1 MIRSVLAGIALLMIA
16 ASGTFASQTPGSGP
30 GNYGK
35 RADVQE
41 FIMEM
46 VERHGF
52 VARELRTLFS
62 KVHYRQAIVRAMTP
76 PPEAPVRSWQVYR
89 GLFVNRERI
98 EAGIGFRKRHGEAL
112 ARAAQ
117 EFGVPA
123 EIIVAILGV
132 ETVYGRNTG
141 THRVI
146 DALATLAF
154 DFPSRS
160 EFFRAELVHF
170 LLYAR
175 ENGIDVFAARGSYA
189 GALGIPQ
196 FMPGSYRRYALDY
209 DGDGRSDLNSSPAD
223 AIGSV
228 ANFLRSHG
236 WSTGK
241 PIAVRAQVSGE
252 AFRPLIDAGIR
263 PVYRVVD
270 LPAFGVTVR
279 GGTGTPA
286 LPPDA
291 GCALIELETPGQAS
305 EYWVGLRNFYVLTR
319 YNRSSFYAIAVVE
332 LAGAI
337 AAEAP

>member
-1 MIRSVLAGIALLMIA
+1 MMRSMLAGIALLMLA
-16 ASGTFASQTPGSGP
+16 GSGTLAQTPGSGP
-30 GNYGK
+30 GNYAM
-35 RADVQE
+35 RADVQS
-41 FIMEM
+41 FVTEM

-62 KVHYRQAIVRAMTP
+62 KVHYQQAIVRAMTP
-76 PPEAPVRSWQVYR
+76 PPEAPVRSWRLYR
-89 GLFVNRERI
+89 GLFVNRGRI
-98 EAGIGFRKRHGEAL
+98 EAGVDFRKRHGKAL
-112 ARAAQ
+112 ARAVQ
-117 EFGVPA
+117 EFGIPA

-132 ETVYGRNTG
+132 ETVYGRNMG
-141 THRVI
+141 MHRVI

-160 EFFRAELVHF
+160 EFFRSELVHF

-175 ENGIDVFAARGSYA
+175 ENGVDVLAARGSYA
-189 GALGIPQ
+189 GAFGIPQ

-209 DGDGRSDLNSSPAD
+209 DGDGRSDLNSSHAD

-228 ANFLRSHG
+228 ANYLRSHG
-236 WSTGK
+236 WSTGR
-241 PIAVRAQVSGE
+241 PIAVQAQVSGE
-252 AFRPLIDAGIR
+252 AFRSLIDAGIR
-263 PVYRVVD
+263 PVYRVAD
-270 LPAFGVTVR
+270 LPAYGVKVR
-279 GGTGTPA
+279 SGSGTPA

-291 GCALIELETPGQAS
+291 GCALIELETPGQPP
-305 EYWVGLRNFYVLTR
+305 EYWIGLRNFYVLTR